1 MPETIEHQR
10 ETDIRG
16 LCCAQPIIRLASE
29 LKTMQSGEV
38 LLAISDKSSMLK
50 DIPAFCEQTG
60 HPLLGHE
67 DGQGIYRFWI
77 QKGIDRSHRS

>member
-1 MPETIEHQR
+1 MSHAIEHQR

-16 LCCAQPIIRLASE
+16 LCCAQPIIRLARE

-50 DIPAFCEQTG
+50 DIPAFCDQTG
-60 HPLLGHE
+60 QPLLGHE
-67 DGQGIYRFWI
+67 DGQGVYRFWI
-77 QKGIDRSHRS
+77 QKA